1 MAWSDE
7 TRLLGWN
14 IAPLLDDGSLHLV
27 RVRLGPGADF
37 FRDVHTLLHRHQLRH
52 QLCHLQRTTV
62 LMSGCG
68 LWAVRDRYLVTRLD
82 RLESALLHR
91 VVNHHGLHPVVADD
105 GTLAREIE
113 INKSSIA
120 REKYKCKTDFRFY
133 IKSFDVIRQIRQACQ
148 HSRISDGTDL
158 SHFLH

>member
-1 MAWSDE
+1 MSPAE
-7 TRLLGWN
+7 N
-14 IAPLLDDGSLHLV
+14 N
-27 RVRLGPGADF
+27 RV
-37 FRDVHTLLHRHQLRH
+37 DVW
-52 QLCHLQRTTV
+52 
-62 LMSGCG
+62 

-113 INKSSIA
+113 INKSSRA
-120 REKYKCKTDFRFY
+120 RGKYNCKTDFRFY